1 MNKETSERVED
12 IILTIA
18 LLIGILLIA
27 MHWK

>member
-1 MNKETSERVED
+1 MDKEILERVED

-18 LLIGILLIA
+18 LLSGILLIA